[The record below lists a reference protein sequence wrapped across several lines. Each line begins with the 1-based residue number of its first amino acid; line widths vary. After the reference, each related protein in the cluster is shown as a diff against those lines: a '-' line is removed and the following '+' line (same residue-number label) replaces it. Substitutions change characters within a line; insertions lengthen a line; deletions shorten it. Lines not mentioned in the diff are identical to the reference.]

1 MADPLAWPLCRP
13 LNLLCEDR
21 IRRIKHLLTP
31 KSHPDIYP
39 ASQPPPASQLPPNAQ
54 QSVPAAIATPAYG
67 SSSLAS
73 RSIDTNRL
81 PQLRILVVDDDS
93 SVRNA
98 CTEIAKNLGFA
109 TQAAESVPT
118 ARLALAHN
126 SIDILLLDLKLP
138 GGGGLALLEDIRAQH
153 PQTIVVIM
161 TAYATVNS
169 AVESMRTGAGDYL
182 TKPFT
187 LEELSTAL
195 ERAAQRRAFDVESRL
210 LRDRLRTG
218 TGMGNL
224 VGNSPAMVKLYRILS
239 KVAATTHPV
248 LILGESG
255 TGKELVARSI
265 HANGPNAHKPF
276 IPIDCGSLVP
286 AMIESELFGHAKGAF
301 AGATRVITRN
311 KTGLLAAAADG
322 TVFLDEIGELP
333 LDLQGRLLRALQDK
347 EIRPVGSN
355 QSVPLSARILAASS
369 RDLTGMVET
378 GQFRKDLF
386 FRLNVVNLR
395 IPPLRER
402 KADIPLLAAHVL
414 DRIRNENALAY
425 TFADDALHLLM
436 EYDWPGN
443 VRELEHAIE
452 RSCALSSGPILHLG
466 DFPTQMQE
474 YQFHAQQT
482 LQHRSNARQSG
493 GELSTLSGSDE
504 ASAVQSIAELE
515 KQAILNTITQLNG
528 DKLMAARLLGIGKT
542 TLYRKLKEYGLD
554 DDPSLL

>member
-1 MADPLAWPLCRP
+1 M
-13 LNLLCEDR
+13 
-21 IRRIKHLLTP
+21 KHLLTP
-31 KSHPDIYP
+31 KPHPNTYP
-39 ASQPPPASQLPPNAQ
+39 TLQLPSAPQLPPKAQ
-54 QSVPAAIATPAYG
+54 RSAPAAIAAPIYG
-67 SSSLAS
+67 PSSLAS
-73 RSIDTNRL
+73 RIDADRL

-98 CTEIAKNLGFA
+98 CAEIAKSLGFA

-161 TAYATVNS
+161 TAFATINS
-169 AVESMRTGAGDYL
+169 AVESMRIGAGDYL

-218 TGMGNL
+218 TAMGNL
-224 VGNSPAMVKLYRILS
+224 VGHSPAMEKLYRILS
-239 KVAATTHPV
+239 KVAAATHPV

-276 IPIDCGSLVP
+276 IPVDCGSLVP
-286 AMIESELFGHAKGAF
+286 SMIESELFGHTRGAF
-301 AGATRVITRN
+301 PGATRAITRN
-311 KTGLLAAAADG
+311 KPGLLASAADG

-333 LDLQGRLLRALQDK
+333 LDVQGRLLRALQDK
-347 EIRPVGSN
+347 EIRPVGSDE
-355 QSVPLSARILAASS
+355 SVPISARILAASS
-369 RDLTGMVET
+369 RDLTAMVET

-402 KADIPLLAAHVL
+402 KADIPLLAAHIL
-414 DRIRNENALAY
+414 DRMRNENALAY
-425 TFADDALHLLM
+425 TFADDALRLLM

-452 RSCALSSGPILHLG
+452 RSCALSSGPVLHLG
-466 DFPTQMQE
+466 DFPTRMQN
-474 YQFHAQQT
+474 YQFHAQQS
-482 LQHRSNARQSG
+482 LQHRSNAQQFG
-493 GELSTLSGSDE
+493 GELSTVSGSDE
-504 ASAVQSIAELE
+504 ANAVQSIAELE
-515 KQAILNTITQLNG
+515 KQAILSTITQLNG
-528 DKLMAARLLGIGKT
+528 DKLTAARLLGIGKT
-542 TLYRKLKEYGLD
+542 TLYRKLKEYGLE
-554 DDPSLL
+554 

>member
-1 MADPLAWPLCRP
+1 V
-13 LNLLCEDR
+13 
-21 IRRIKHLLTP
+21 LTP
-31 KSHPDIYP
+31 KPYP
-39 ASQPPPASQLPPNAQ
+39 NTYPTSQLPPASQLPSIAQ
-54 QSVPAAIATPAYG
+54 RSALASSVAPAYG
-67 SSSLAS
+67 SSPFAS
-73 RSIDTNRL
+73 RSIDADRL
-81 PQLRILVVDDDS
+81 PQLRILVVDDDA

-98 CTEIAKNLGFA
+98 CAEIAKSLGFA

-118 ARLALAHN
+118 ARLALAHS

-153 PQTIVVIM
+153 PQTIVVVM
-161 TAYATVNS
+161 TAFATVNS
-169 AVESMRTGAGDYL
+169 AVESMRIGAGDYL

-210 LRDRLRTG
+210 LRDRLRIG

-224 VGNSPAMVKLYRILS
+224 VGNSPAMEKLYRILS
-239 KVAATTHPV
+239 KVAATVHPV

-276 IPIDCGSLVP
+276 IPVDCGSLVP
-286 AMIESELFGHAKGAF
+286 AMIESELFGHVKGAF
-301 AGATRVITRN
+301 AGAIRA

-347 EIRPVGSN
+347 EIRPVGAN
-355 QSVPLSARILAASS
+355 QSVPISARILASSS

-414 DRIRNENALAY
+414 DRMRNENALVY

-452 RSCALSSGPILHLG
+452 RACALSSGPVLHLG
-466 DFPTQMQE
+466 DFPTQMQD
-474 YQFHAQQT
+474 YQFHAQQS
-482 LQHRSNARQSG
+482 LQHRSNAQQSG
-493 GELSTLSGSDE
+493 GELSTLSTSDE
-504 ASAVQSIAELE
+504 TGAVQSIAELE
-515 KQAILNTITQLNG
+515 KQAILNTINQLNG
-528 DKLMAARLLGIGKT
+528 DKLTAARLLGIGKT

-554 DDPSLL
+554 DDASLM